1 MNLNPQVSDS
11 QSNNRILSLVDLGT
25 EDITPER
32 NKYQMQII
40 IIDHRPNS
48 NADLIQT
55 AVKTIRNPT
64 FPKEV
69 CHNSI
74 LSHKEY

>member
-40 IIDHRPNS
+40 IIELYAS
-48 NADLIQT
+48 TTGQIQMQ
-55 AVKTIRNPT
+55 I
-64 FPKEV
+64 
-69 CHNSI
+69 
-74 LSHKEY
+74 